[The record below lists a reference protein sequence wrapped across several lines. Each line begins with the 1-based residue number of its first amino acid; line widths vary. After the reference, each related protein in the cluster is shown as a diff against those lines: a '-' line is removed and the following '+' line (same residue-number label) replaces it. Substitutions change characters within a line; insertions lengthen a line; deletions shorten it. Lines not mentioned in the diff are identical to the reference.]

1 MYEYALQF
9 IRKGEAYIVG
19 GILHNLRNQWIFTWT
34 ASKHVCI
41 VSAVMNPPVGPPISV
56 RDLFCGI
63 GSWSVAFR
71 RLKWDIVKA
80 MDIDASLGP

>member
-1 MYEYALQF
+1 MYEYALHV

-19 GILHNLRNQWIFTWT
+19 GTLHNLRNQWIFTWT
-34 ASKHVCI
+34 APKHVCI
-41 VSAVMNPPVGPPISV
+41 VSASSVPPFGPPISV
-56 RDLFCGI
+56 CDLFCGI

-71 RLKWDIVKA
+71 RLKWNIVMA